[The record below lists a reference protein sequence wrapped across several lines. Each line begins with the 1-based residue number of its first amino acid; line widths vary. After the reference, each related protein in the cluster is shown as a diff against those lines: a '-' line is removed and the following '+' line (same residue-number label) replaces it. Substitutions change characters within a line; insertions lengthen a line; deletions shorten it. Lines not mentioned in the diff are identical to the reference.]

1 MRWNHA
7 DATPPPGIAP
17 PRPAPSTPVQR
28 ARISA
33 APPASS
39 TPVQL
44 APLPEPPHRPG
55 GESLPSAAVTHQAVE
70 TPRDIGPGVHEVLP
84 VSRSAAPTVQRSS
97 AAPVEQPAERP
108 KAAAPKPVAGSIPS
122 SPIPGVP
129 AGVPVTVVQRKPEPA
144 TGGEQDPAPDAGAGG
159 AGGHDIDELA
169 RRLIEP
175 LGRLLR
181 AEFRHGRERIGRLH
195 DRRR

>member
-7 DATPPPGIAP
+7 DPATPSGITP
-17 PRPAPSTPVQR
+17 PRPVPSTPVQR

-44 APLPEPPHRPG
+44 APLPPPPG
-55 GESLPSAAVTHQAVE
+55 GEALPRAAVTHQAAE
-70 TPRDIGPGVHEVLP
+70 TPHDIGPGAHEVLP
-84 VSRSAAPTVQRSS
+84 VSRSAAPTVQRT
-97 AAPVEQPAERP
+97 APVDQPAERQ
-108 KAAAPKPVAGSIPS
+108 KTVAPKPVAAS

-144 TGGEQDPAPDAGAGG
+144 ATGEQDAAPAGVGG
-159 AGGHDIDELA
+159 SGGQDIDELA

-175 LGRLLR
+175 VGRLLR